1 MPPIYGLFGPYM
13 VDYEVEGI
21 IMLENLSR
29 EQLEAMLDAELEK
42 SDIDVNTDLVGRIL
56 EILDPTE
63 PDPVA
68 KAQVWAR
75 IQAAM
80 QQREED
86 HHG

>member
-1 MPPIYGLFGPYM
+1 
-13 VDYEVEGI
+13 
-21 IMLENLSR
+21 MLENLSR
-29 EQLEAMLDAELEK
+29 EQLEALLDAELEK
-42 SDIDVNTDLVGRIL
+42 SDIDINADLVGRIL

-80 QQREED
+80 RQREED
-86 HHG
+86 SRG